1 MTDNTSD
8 TPTDNTPDTASGVP
22 ADVTPEPAPQA
33 EGTVPTPEQGYAP
46 PPPAGYAPPTGYAPP
61 PPAPGYGGP
70 QYGAPQG
77 YAPQYAAGA
86 PLSDS
91 DQRLWAVLSHIG
103 GVFVSFLVPLVVWLV
118 FKGRG
123 AFVED
128 QSKEALNFQI
138 TLAIA
143 YVVGAITAIFIVGVF
158 ILIAAAICSVVF
170 AIIAAVQSSQGVL
183 YRYPVCIRFIN

>member
-1 MTDNTSD
+1 MTDATPDRSSDTTSD
-8 TPTDNTPDTASGVP
+8 VPDDLTPDAP
-22 ADVTPEPAPQA
+22 AQ
-33 EGTVPTPEQGYAP
+33 GTFPPPHQGYAP
-46 PPPAGYAPPTGYAPP
+46 PPPPAGFAPPPGYATPP

-70 QYGAPQG
+70 QGAYP
-77 YAPQYAAGA
+77 PQYAMGA

-143 YVVGAITAIFIVGVF
+143 YAVGAITAIFIVGIVILLAAFVCAIVF
-158 ILIAAAICSVVF
+158 G
-170 AIIAAVQSSQGVL
+170 IIAAVQSSQGVL
-183 YRYPVCIRFIN
+183 YRYPICIRFIK

>member
-1 MTDNTSD
+1 MTDT
-8 TPTDNTPDTASGVP
+8 TPDRPSGTTPDDLTPDTAPPIG
-22 ADVTPEPAPQA
+22 
-33 EGTVPTPEQGYAP
+33 GTVPPPEQGYAP
-46 PPPAGYAPPTGYAPP
+46 PPPPTGYAPPTGYTPPPGYATPP

-70 QYGAPQG
+70 QGAYQ
-77 YAPQYAAGA
+77 PQYAMGA

-91 DQRLWAVLSHIG
+91 DQRLWSVLSHIG

-143 YVVGAITAIFIVGVF
+143 YVVGFITLIFIVGIV
-158 ILIAAAICSVVF
+158 ILIAAGLCAVVF
-170 AIIAAVQSSQGVL
+170 GIIAAVQSSQGVL
-183 YRYPVCIRFIN
+183 YRYPVCIRFIK